1 MLIGLWPGSPLIL
14 QASTFEVATAFEV
27 AVKYTTQVGYTRVV
41 YSRYMKGIYNR
52 ELCFKTQ
59 DERREMVLFEPIN
72 LKY

>member
-1 MLIGLWPGSPLIL
+1 MLIGLRPGGPLIPS
-14 QASTFEVATAFEV
+14 ASTFEVAPAFEV
-27 AVKYTTQVGYTRVV
+27 AVKYTTQEGYTRVV
-41 YSRYMKGIYNR
+41 YSRNMKGIYDR